1 MNDYSNYEQLIDT
14 GCETIKG
21 QQKFRETSIKKF
33 IKRIEKL
40 IDEIKP
46 DVSSNKS
53 FQISY
58 KIRVYNDSENV
69 YRINYGEKVYFFDC
83 WTRNNKNNPFYG
95 CILTLNPN
103 SDSYQYLKEKM
114 DAFCEKTKENDHC
127 EVVVNGREKNPNN
140 EKYNDS
146 ESLQI
151 HMKFLQWLKKYRR
164 KLLGKAIAA
173 NPIIYGIAVFSIL
186 PILSGLFSIDVLC
199 TISLT
204 VFLATCV
211 VGAFVGMINYDTEFK
226 PLKDYFELLRVARLN
241 RKRLK
246 SLEKKLGV
254 SRKLNAIKDIIKTN
268 GVVASK
274 EKEESNVPRLEYV
287 NEYQDPTINRISNLL
302 ALASKLNPSKYHK
315 EGLELMEI
323 LSECLD
329 IARSGNKQI
338 RNDIEIERKLD
349 QAENRINE
357 LLNPTGRNLTISEG
371 EELLAKMQ
379 AAFGE
384 ESPSSQTPPAYTR
397 KLVPEQN
404 GQVAGGH

>member
-1 MNDYSNYEQLIDT
+1 MGRIKGHFTDMYTIIWDDSDIPE
-14 GCETIKG
+14 ETIDD
-21 QQKFRETSIKKF
+21 FLNEM
-33 IKRIEKL
+33 
-40 IDEIKP
+40 
-46 DVSSNKS
+46 KS
-53 FQISY
+53 GI
-58 KIRVYNDSENV
+58 
-69 YRINYGEKVYFFDC
+69 
-83 WTRNNKNNPFYG
+83 RNNKIVNCNYDEKYCNFNEKNGIFTYECHNGKKWLEYEITIPNKQIYSTV
-95 CILTLNPN
+95 LSTLNLYIDLEAQQRIKEKEVTDEQDRKKKILENAKNGTIETEEGAKLYREFLKKEIKRYILNYFLEKDAVVFIFSVLFFGVSIAAFLSTIIFRPVITTTIVKVLKFAGAMSFGFGICLN
-103 SDSYQYLKEKM
+103 LNDIKKTAKKIKIVIHKLKWLKEHYPS
-114 DAFCEKTKENDHC
+114 END
-127 EVVVNGREKNPNN
+127 VT
-140 EKYNDS
+140 
-146 ESLQI
+146 
-151 HMKFLQWLKKYRR
+151 KK
-164 KLLGKAIAA
+164 IA
-173 NPIIYGIAVFSIL
+173 
-186 PILSGLFSIDVLC
+186 
-199 TISLT
+199 
-204 VFLATCV
+204 
-211 VGAFVGMINYDTEFK
+211 
-226 PLKDYFELLRVARLN
+226 
-241 RKRLK
+241 
-246 SLEKKLGV
+246 
-254 SRKLNAIKDIIKTN
+254 KTN
-268 GVVASK
+268 GIVASK